1 VLAGDDGRA
10 LAFGP
15 GWAAASAAP
24 GSGHGA
30 TIISGHRD
38 THFAWLRHL
47 QPGDEVELETTAGLR
62 RYRLASTRIAD
73 ARETRLDPNTP
84 DHRLILVTCWPFD
97 ATTPRGPLRYVLSFE
112 AVEGEVLAASIRV
125 KESLPTSGSDLRP
138 HAGDDG
144 GVVGGAKD
152 GGAGDEGVGAGGGD
166 FADVLRLHAAV
177 DLQADRLAQ
186 AVDAFAHL
194 AQLVQGRGNEGLTAE
209 ARVHRHQQHQV
220 QVFQH
225 PVQHFHRR
233 GRVQHQAGLATLR
246 PDQLDGPVHM
256 LAGLRVKA
264 DQRGAGLG
272 EVRHDP

>member
-1 VLAGDDGRA
+1 MRHAPAAGAGQSRRPDGAASEPRDRASRKHPRDREVPPLRRRLGRWLGLVALALALHATWMPAKAALSQLLLKATWEANRADGGARRPWPWADTHAVARLRQKTLGVDQVVLAGDDGRA

-125 KESLPTSGSDLRP
+125 KNHFPRAAATSARMR
-138 HAGDDG
+138 
-144 GVVGGAKD
+144 
-152 GGAGDEGVGAGGGD
+152 EMT
-166 FADVLRLHAAV
+166 AA
-177 DLQADRLAQ
+177 
-186 AVDAFAHL
+186 
-194 AQLVQGRGNEGLTAE
+194 
-209 ARVHRHQQHQV
+209 
-220 QVFQH
+220 
-225 PVQHFHRR
+225 
-233 GRVQHQAGLATLR
+233 
-246 PDQLDGPVHM
+246 
-256 LAGLRVKA
+256 
-264 DQRGAGLG
+264 
-272 EVRHDP
+272 